1 MILELGDALR
11 ASSLRLARIGRVQ
24 SVIEESPGTRDI
36 LARYIAGDTT
46 QSALG
51 AARDLM
57 ETGRAV
63 TVSYLGPDADSRAIA
78 ADAANPTSRRPT
90 RRAPDSPCSPV
101 ASRTGSRIR

>member
-36 LARYIAGDTT
+36 LARFIAGDST

-63 TVSYLGPDADSRAIA
+63 TVSLPRAG
-78 ADAANPTSRRPT
+78 RRLARPQ
-90 RRAPDSPCSPV
+90 RRHRGRV
-101 ASRTGSRIR
+101 RTARRRGRLPGARR